1 MYPPLDLTTI
11 PVLDRLGRF
20 PTRMGRHLLAGP
32 LAEQGLQSREE
43 TPSVQ
48 GQPANL
54 GHDNQS
60 VASRLGNPRTGS
72 RTKTLGTA
80 GPTWQKQCK

>member
-48 GQPANL
+48 G
-54 GHDNQS
+54 GETTGE
-60 VASRLGNPRTGS
+60 SRP
-72 RTKTLGTA
+72 
-80 GPTWQKQCK
+80 